1 MSKLAVILGDQL
13 SHNLNIFDHL
23 DKDQDEI
30 LMMEVMDEASYVKHH
45 KKKLAFIFSCMRHFA
60 EELQSKGYKLSYIK
74 LQSLESK
81 TSFTETL
88 KGFLTK
94 SKSKYS
100 QIISVEASEYR
111 VLEMQQSWQEDLGCE
126 LEILEDNRFICS
138 KAEFKEWAESKKS
151 LLMEN
156 FYREMR
162 KKTDTLIDI
171 KGKPVGGKWNYDHD
185 NRETLNNKSKISIP
199 ERMEIAPDEITKE
212 VINMVQEAFPDNFGD
227 IEPFTWAVDANSALK
242 IFKNFL
248 EDFLPN
254 FGKYQDA
261 MIEGEAFLYHSLISH
276 YINIGLLN
284 PRELI
289 KLAESEYMAG
299 RAAINAVEGFIRQIL
314 GWREFVRG
322 IYWLFMPEYLDMN
335 ALEAHNALPD
345 FYWEPE
351 LTEMNCIKQ
360 VVTQTKENAYSHH
373 IQRLMITGNLA
384 LLMGIDPK
392 QVHDWYLSVYADAY
406 EWVELPNTLGMALY
420 ADSGKLATKPYA
432 AS

>member
-138 KAEFKEWAESKKS
+138 KAEFKEWAESMKS

-156 FYREMR
+156 FY
-162 KKTDTLIDI
+162 
-171 KGKPVGGKWNYDHD
+171 
-185 NRETLNNKSKISIP
+185 
-199 ERMEIAPDEITKE
+199 
-212 VINMVQEAFPDNFGD
+212 
-227 IEPFTWAVDANSALK
+227 
-242 IFKNFL
+242 
-248 EDFLPN
+248 
-254 FGKYQDA
+254 
-261 MIEGEAFLYHSLISH
+261 
-276 YINIGLLN
+276 
-284 PRELI
+284 
-289 KLAESEYMAG
+289 
-299 RAAINAVEGFIRQIL
+299 
-314 GWREFVRG
+314 
-322 IYWLFMPEYLDMN
+322 
-335 ALEAHNALPD
+335 
-345 FYWEPE
+345 
-351 LTEMNCIKQ
+351 
-360 VVTQTKENAYSHH
+360 
-373 IQRLMITGNLA
+373 
-384 LLMGIDPK
+384 
-392 QVHDWYLSVYADAY
+392 
-406 EWVELPNTLGMALY
+406 
-420 ADSGKLATKPYA
+420 
-432 AS
+432 